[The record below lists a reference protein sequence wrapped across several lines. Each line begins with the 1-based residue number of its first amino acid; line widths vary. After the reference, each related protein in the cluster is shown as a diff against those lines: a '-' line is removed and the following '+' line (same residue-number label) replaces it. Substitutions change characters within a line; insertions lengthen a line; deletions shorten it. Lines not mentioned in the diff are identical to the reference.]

1 MKRHK
6 RDKHLTPAQKAQF
19 LEAAQ
24 SFKKDMVP
32 LFTSLTAFGD
42 SYKAIHAITEAID
55 AAYGKLDIEKP
66 DVR

>member
-24 SFKKDMVP
+24 GFKKDMIP
-32 LFTSLTAFGD
+32 LFVSLTAFGD
-42 SYKAIHAITEAID
+42 GYKAIHAITEAID
-55 AAYGKLDIEKP
+55 DAYGKLDIEKP
-66 DVR
+66 DMR